1 MVQPL
6 VPPCAAP
13 CQLKLKS
20 ADQTAQDGAPVNDR
34 SQQPPERPEA
44 QNDQHDGNEWNGD

>member
-13 CQLKLKS
+13 CQLKLMS
-20 ADQTAQDGAPVNDR
+20 ADEIVQQRTPVNDR
-34 SQQPPERPEA
+34 SQQPPERP
-44 QNDQHDGNEWNGD
+44 